1 MSVLDR
7 TTAKRSRPTRGA
19 RRFGYAVGALVNV
32 ALLWLVN
39 VWPGWQEVPFLTG
52 DFSQVLGYVNAAVV
66 AGLLAQLLY
75 LVADPPWLRT
85 TGDLVVTAVGLVSTV
100 VLLQVFPFEFT
111 WQSFDAAAL
120 VRILLW
126 VGIVG
131 SAIGIVV
138 ALVTLLTRRWR
149 TD

>member
-7 TTAKRSRPTRGA
+7 TAAKRSRPTRGA

-111 WQSFDAAAL
+111 WQSVDAAAL